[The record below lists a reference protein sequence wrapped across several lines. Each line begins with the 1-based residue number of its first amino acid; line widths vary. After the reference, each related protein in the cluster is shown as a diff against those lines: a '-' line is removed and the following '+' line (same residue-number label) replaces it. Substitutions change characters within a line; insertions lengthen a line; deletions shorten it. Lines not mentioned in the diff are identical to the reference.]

1 MCFGHDERSAC
12 RPLRPRLWPRCG
24 DSPGIVQVAGVGR
37 AKPHLG
43 GVRIHETGPTVD
55 NNLVSIVGL
64 HRAKPTASIPFK
76 RDRDAIENS
85 HFDSDRPWRIDPN
98 IDHP

>member
-1 MCFGHDERSAC
+1 
-12 RPLRPRLWPRCG
+12 
-24 DSPGIVQVAGVGR
+24 
-37 AKPHLG
+37 
-43 GVRIHETGPTVD
+43 
-55 NNLVSIVGL
+55 